1 MYTLEYFAQINLN
14 QNLSLVLTFAF
25 LAKEVLEDFQSS
37 NKKLGEEE
45 KNMEPLTQ
53 KTTNL
58 DDKRLQLRT
67 Q

>member
-45 KNMEPLTQ
+45 K
-53 KTTNL
+53 KYGAINL
-58 DDKRLQLRT
+58 ENY
-67 Q
+67 